1 MNANERERMQIRDAM
16 YRLLAGRPIRSDG
29 KLTVKSLAAEAE
41 VKRWLLTHKH
51 TDLQGEFRDRIRVH
65 GTTPDAMRALADEN
79 ADLKRRLK
87 RARTDLRR
95 SLARTQRYARMMQV
109 LELEKAQIAERLAQH
124 EPTPVPIHSDHR
136 P

>member
-16 YRLLAGRPIRSDG
+16 CRLLAGKPIRSDG
-29 KLTVKSLAAEAE
+29 KLTVKSLAAEAG

-51 TDLQGEFRDRIRVH
+51 IDLQDEFRDRIRIH
-65 GTTPDAMRALADEN
+65 GTTPDVMRALVDEN

-109 LELEKAQIAERLAQH
+109 LELEKARIAERLAQH
-124 EPTPVPIHSDHR
+124 EPKLVTIHSGRR